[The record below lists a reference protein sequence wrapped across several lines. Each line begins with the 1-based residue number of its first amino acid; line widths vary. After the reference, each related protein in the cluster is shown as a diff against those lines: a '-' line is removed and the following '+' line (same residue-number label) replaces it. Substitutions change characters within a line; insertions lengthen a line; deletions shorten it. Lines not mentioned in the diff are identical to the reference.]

1 MFPQWTKAVAASAW
15 ISGNG
20 ILKGIAVG
28 GSVAA
33 VFAAIVLAALQ
44 PWCLFFAAEI
54 GWFAGA
60 IYIANCWLYDRLIAN
75 PLDQAF
81 ATGPTTDVTVI
92 GVLVDVEP
100 IGGSFPDN
108 YDTDYCFNLLLQ
120 NITPATPDTPTYT
133 EPPYPGPYGYVMK
146 EQLAIHTLQL
156 ANAGGYGM
164 SQYTGHTASL
174 PAGTTTESV
183 PVVHCE
189 IEGPGMH
196 DLYVSSLA
204 LLPITI
210 AALIATLVIG
220 AFWPWGTIL
229 SALIA
234 LLAFLASLFASNDD
248 AGPSDVAPTI
258 SGGPLTSLNQSSQAD
273 VLMVTGTWVYDIMH
287 SGWNELHP
295 VKAWQRV
302 WVWQGAWSLSMSP
315 AVGAAYVAMKQ
326 AAMAPATKAAQQ
338 GPQNQWG
345 VHPLID
351 GCGAYS
357 EGTIP

>member
-1 MFPQWTKAVAASAW
+1 MFPQWTKAVEASAW
-15 ISGNG
+15 SRGNG
-20 ILKGIAVG
+20 ILKGIALG
-28 GSVAA
+28 AA
-33 VFAAIVLAALQ
+33 AAAFFTAIVLAAGQ
-44 PWCLFFAAEI
+44 PWCLSFVPMIA
-54 GWFAGA
+54 WLTGA
-60 IYIANCWLYDRLIAN
+60 VYIANWWLYDRLIAN
-75 PLDQAF
+75 PSDQALT
-81 ATGPTTDVTVI
+81 TGPATDVTVI

-120 NITPATPDTPTYT
+120 NVTPATPGTPTYSG
-133 EPPYPGPYGYVMK
+133 PPYPGPYGYVMK
-146 EQLAIHTLQL
+146 EQLAINTLQL
-156 ANAGGYGM
+156 ANPGGYGM

-174 PAGTTTESV
+174 PGGVSV

-189 IEGPGMH
+189 IEGPGMY
-196 DLYVSSLA
+196 DLYVSSSVLLA
-204 LLPITI
+204 VTI
-210 AALIATLVIG
+210 AALIAALAIG
-220 AFWPWGTIL
+220 MIPVWGWII
-229 SALIA
+229 SALMA

-248 AGPSDVAPTI
+248 AGPSDVTPTI

-315 AVGAAYVAMKQ
+315 AVGAAYVALKQ

-338 GPQNQWG
+338 EPQNQWG

-351 GCGAYS
+351 GCGTYP

>member
-1 MFPQWTKAVAASAW
+1 MFPQWTKAVEASAW
-15 ISGNG
+15 TSGDG

-28 GSVAA
+28 AA
-33 VFAAIVLAALQ
+33 AAAFFTALVLAASE
-44 PWCLFFAAEI
+44 PWCLFFVPTI
-54 GWFAGA
+54 GWLTGA
-60 IYIANCWLYDRLIAN
+60 IYIANWWLYDRLIAN
-75 PLDQAF
+75 PQGQLWT
-81 ATGPTTDVTVI
+81 TGPATDVTVI

-146 EQLAIHTLQL
+146 EQLAINTLQQ
-156 ANAGGYGM
+156 ANPGGYGM

-174 PAGTTTESV
+174 PGGVSV

-189 IEGPGMH
+189 IEGPGMY
-196 DLYVSSLA
+196 DLYVSSSA
-204 LLPITI
+204 LLAVTI
-210 AALIATLVIG
+210 AALIAALVIG
-220 AFWPWGTIL
+220 EFWPWGAIL
-229 SALIA
+229 SALMA

-248 AGPSDVAPTI
+248 AGPSDVTPTI
-258 SGGPLTSLNQSSQAD
+258 AGGPLTSLNQSSQAD

-287 SGWNELHP
+287 TGFNELHP
-295 VKAWQRV
+295 VKAWQRAG
-302 WVWQGAWSLSMSP
+302 VWQGAWSLSMSP
-315 AVGAAYVAMKQ
+315 AVGAAYVALKQ
-326 AAMAPATKAAQQ
+326 AATAPATKAAQQ
-338 GPQNQWG
+338 EPQNQWG

-351 GCGAYS
+351 GCGTYS